1 VGSALRNGLRRATEW
16 DVRTITAPLLGT
28 GPGGLE
34 PRAACA
40 LMRSLLASWVEGGEG
55 REVRIA
61 AEDPAD
67 VAAARVEWGG
77 G

>member
-40 LMRSLLASWVEGGEG
+40 LMRPLLASWVEGGEG

-67 VAAARVEWGG
+67 VAAGRVEWGG